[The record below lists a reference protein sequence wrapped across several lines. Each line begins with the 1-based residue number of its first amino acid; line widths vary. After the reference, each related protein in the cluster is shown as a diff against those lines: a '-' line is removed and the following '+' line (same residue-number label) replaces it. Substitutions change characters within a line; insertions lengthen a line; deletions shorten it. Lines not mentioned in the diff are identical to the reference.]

1 MKLHHFALT
10 SIALAAGAA
19 TTTAANAQQAPT
31 GTTSS
36 TSVQIYGVVDAY
48 VQHARGASSLT
59 RVQSGGL
66 NGSRFG
72 LRGSEDLGG
81 GLRAIFTIES
91 GLNVDDGSF
100 GQGAFWG
107 RQAFVGIASPYGQ
120 LTLGRQYGSIYT
132 LSSDFSEFSN
142 GPIGASTA
150 VIGGFGGY
158 EPVRGSATTATG
170 NGGPARNNNSVKV
183 ETPSFSG
190 FKAGALVGLGEVTG
204 GTNETRIADV
214 YGRYTAGPLDV
225 MVSLQDDKSAAASL
239 DVRTISAAAAYQFG
253 DFHVTGG
260 VISVDDRNAITNVDG
275 DGYWVGGNWRSG
287 ANLFKAQYVVS
298 KLKEGDGKTQAFGV
312 GYQLDLSKRT
322 ALYSSL
328 TQFKNEGAGYTNR
341 WATSLPASLTSATDR
356 NITELAAGIR
366 HTF

>member
-1 MKLHHFALT
+1 MKLQNF
-10 SIALAAGAA
+10 ALAAVALAA
-19 TTTAANAQQAPT
+19 TAAVNAQTAP
-31 GTTSS
+31 GNSS
-36 TSVQIYGVVDAY
+36 VVLYGIVDAY
-48 VQHARGASSLT
+48 VQSAHAASSLT

-81 GLRAIFTIES
+81 GLRGIFTIES
-91 GLNVDDGSF
+91 GINLDDGSF

-107 RQAFVGIASPYGQ
+107 RQAYVGLASSYGQ

-158 EPVRGSATTATG
+158 EPVRGSAATATG
-170 NGGPARNNNSVKV
+170 NGGPGRNNNAVKY
-183 ETPSFSG
+183 ETPNFGG
-190 FKAGALVGLGEVTG
+190 FKGGALVGLGEVSG
-204 GTNETRIADV
+204 GTNETRIADL

-225 MVSLQDDKSAAASL
+225 MLSFQDDKSAAAAL
-239 DVRTISAAAAYQFG
+239 NVRTVSAAAAYAFG
-253 DFHVTGG
+253 DYRVTGG
-260 VISVDDRNAITNVDG
+260 VISVDDRNATNVDG
-275 DGYWVGGNWRSG
+275 DGYWIGGDYRFG
-287 ANLFKAQYVVS
+287 ANQVKAQYLVS
-298 KLKEGDGKTQAFGV
+298 KLKNGSDGKTQAFGV
-312 GYQLDLSKRT
+312 GYQYDLSRRT

-328 TQFKNEGAGYTNR
+328 TQFKNEGTGYANR
-341 WATSLPASLTSATDR
+341 WASSLPAGLTSASDR
-356 NITELAAGIR
+356 DITEVVAGVR

>member
-1 MKLHHFALT
+1 MTLRSFALST
-10 SIALAAGAA
+10 LALAALGGITSAA
-19 TTTAANAQQAPT
+19 HAQASAGNNVT
-31 GTTSS
+31 
-36 TSVQIYGVVDAY
+36 IYGVVDAY
-48 VQHARGASSLT
+48 LQYADGANSLA

-81 GLRAIFTIES
+81 GLRAIFQIES

-142 GPIGASTA
+142 GPVGASTS

-158 EPVRGSATTATG
+158 EPVRGSASTATG
-170 NGGPARNNNSVKV
+170 NGGPSRNNNSIKY
-183 ETPSFSG
+183 ESPSFSG
-190 FKAGALVGLGEVTG
+190 FKGGALLGLGEVSG

-225 MVSLQDDKSAAASL
+225 MLAFQDDKSAAASL
-239 DVRTISAAAAYQFG
+239 AVRTISAAAAYQFG

-260 VISVDDRNAITNVDG
+260 VISVDDRSASNVDG
-275 DGYWVGGNWRSG
+275 EGYWLGGNWRSG
-287 ANLFKAQYVVS
+287 ANLFKAQYVQS
-298 KLKEGDGKTQAFGV
+298 KLKQGDGKTRAFGV
-312 GYQLDLSKRT
+312 GYQYDLSKRT
-322 ALYSSL
+322 ALYSSV
-328 TQFKNEGAGYTNR
+328 TQFKNDGAGYAAR
-341 WATSLPASLTSATDR
+341 WATSLPAGLTTASDR
-356 NITELAAGIR
+356 DITELVAGVR

>member
-1 MKLHHFALT
+1 MKLHHFAFT
-10 SIALAAGAA
+10 AVALAA
-19 TTTAANAQQAPT
+19 TAAAHAQQAQ
-31 GTTSS
+31 TSS
-36 TSVQIYGVVDAY
+36 SSVQIYGVVDAY

-81 GLRAIFTIES
+81 GLRAIFQIES

-107 RQAFVGIASPYGQ
+107 RQAFVGVASPYGQ

-150 VIGGFGGY
+150 VIGGFGSY
-158 EPVRGSATTATG
+158 EPVRGSAATATG
-170 NGGPARNNNSVKV
+170 NGGPARNNNSIKY
-183 ETPSFSG
+183 ESPSFSG

-204 GTNETRIADV
+204 GTNQTRVADV

-225 MVSLQDDKSAAASL
+225 MVSLQDDKSAAAAL

-260 VISVDDRNAITNVDG
+260 LVSVDDRNATTNVDG
-275 DGYWVGGNWRSG
+275 DGYWVGGNWRTG

-298 KLKEGDGKTQAFGV
+298 KLKQGDGKAQAFGV
-312 GYQLDLSKRT
+312 GYQYDLSKRT

-328 TQFKNEGAGYTNR
+328 TQFKNEGTGTANR
-341 WATSLPASLTSATDR
+341 WATSLPAGLTSASDR
-356 NITELAAGIR
+356 DITELVAGVR

>member
-1 MKLHHFALT
+1 MKLRHYALT
-10 SIALAAGAA
+10 AIALAATAGAS
-19 TTTAANAQQAPT
+19 TAVQAQ
-31 GTTSS
+31 SN
-36 TSVQIYGVVDAY
+36 SVTIYGVVDAY
-48 VQHARGASSLT
+48 LQYADGASSLG

-81 GLRAIFTIES
+81 GLRAIFQIES
-91 GLNVDDGSF
+91 GLNVDDGTF

-142 GPIGASTA
+142 GPIGASTS

-158 EPVRGSATTATG
+158 EPVRGSANTATG
-170 NGGPARNNNSVKV
+170 NGGPSRNNNSIKY
-183 ETPSFSG
+183 ESPSYAG
-190 FKAGALVGLGEVTG
+190 FKGGALVGLGEVSG
-204 GTNETRIADV
+204 GTKQTRIADV

-225 MVSLQDDKSAAASL
+225 MLSLQDDKAAAGAGL
-239 DVRTISAAAAYQFG
+239 NVRTISGAAAYQFG

-260 VISVDDRNAITNVDG
+260 VVSVDDRNATNVDG
-275 DGYWVGGNWRSG
+275 DGYWVGGNWRTG

-312 GYQLDLSKRT
+312 GYQYDLSKRT
-322 ALYSSL
+322 ALYSTL
-328 TQFKNEGAGYTNR
+328 TQFKNEGTGYTNR
-341 WATSLPASLTSATDR
+341 WASALPAGLTSASERD
-356 NITELAAGIR
+356 ITEIVAGVR